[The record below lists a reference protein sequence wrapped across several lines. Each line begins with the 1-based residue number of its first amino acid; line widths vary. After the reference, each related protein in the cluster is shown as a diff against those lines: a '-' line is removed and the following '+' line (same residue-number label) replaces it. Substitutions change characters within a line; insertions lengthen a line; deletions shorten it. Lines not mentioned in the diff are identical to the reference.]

1 MSNECKEFNNLKY
14 RTMISTGTNIET
26 NVGTTEETLNNF
38 LNMDIENNKKG
49 VWSKLSKTEKIKKI
63 KKYVNEKLKV
73 EYNLSDDEKNIAIRF
88 FSLLIERKKLSKN
101 NELNYNQEDGFIEC
115 VGGLAFN
122 PETRKFNIVTE
133 VTHKKTK
140 KNANTTSTPTTITPN
155 TNSNTI

>member
-49 VWSKLSKTEKIKKI
+49 VWSKLTKTEKIKKI

-122 PETRKFNIVTE
+122 TETRKFNIVTE

-140 KNANTTSTPTTITPN
+140 KNASTTTANTN